1 MKTKRMSTNPM
12 KAKPVATFTTVT
24 GIEIE
29 LLNPKKSDI
38 QIEDI
43 ANGLSLECRFG
54 KQISRFYSVAQH
66 SILVSALCP
75 HDLKREGLLHDAS
88 EAYLGDVSSPLKALL
103 ALTYKPI
110 EYNFELVI
118 FEKYGLDISR
128 LPEVKKYD
136 LMAYRMES
144 DFLRHGKPEQ
154 LMEVLGN
161 ANMIVGGSEAIWRP
175 LVAKMEFLRVFTEL
189 FSNHSKKEA

>member
-1 MKTKRMSTNPM
+1 MDQNPM
-12 KAKPVATFTTVT
+12 KAKPVATFLTLT
-24 GIEIE
+24 GRTIE
-29 LLNPKKSDI
+29 LLNPKQSDI

-66 SILVSALCP
+66 SLLVAALCP
-75 HDLKREGLLHDAS
+75 LDLKREALLHDAS

-118 FEKYGLDISR
+118 FEKYGLNISR

-136 LMAYRMES
+136 IMAYEMEK
-144 DFLRHGKPEQ
+144 DFLRHDKPER

-175 LVAKMEFLRVFTEL
+175 LVAKMEFLRVFGEL
-189 FSNHSKKEA
+189 FPNYSKREA